1 MWGLVS
7 LTCRVWGLG
16 LDFFGLSSFEGLFD
30 IWMIFAWY
38 LDDTCMIFAWYLYG
52 ICVIFA

>member
-1 MWGLVS
+1 MS

-16 LDFFGLSSFEGLFD
+16 LVFLGLISFEGLFD

-38 LDDTCMIFAWYLYG
+38 LDDTCMIFA
-52 ICVIFA
+52 

>member
-1 MWGLVS
+1 MS

-16 LDFFGLSSFEGLFD
+16 LVFFGSISFEGLDD

-38 LDDTCMIFAWYLYG
+38 LDDTC
-52 ICVIFA
+52 VIFA

>member
-1 MWGLVS
+1 MS

-38 LDDTCMIFAWYLYG
+38 LDGTCMIFAWYLFG